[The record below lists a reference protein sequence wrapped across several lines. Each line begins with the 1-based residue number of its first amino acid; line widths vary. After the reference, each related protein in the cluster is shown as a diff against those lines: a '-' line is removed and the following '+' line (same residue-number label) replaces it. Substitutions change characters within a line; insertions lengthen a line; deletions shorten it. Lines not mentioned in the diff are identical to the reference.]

1 MKDLKDL
8 KDLSIIELE
17 GKKKSIMLKQAGFG
31 ALGTI
36 SGWIYANR
44 TGGGFWRYLGF
55 GFMGGAIV
63 GVTGYFISYQKIND
77 INTIIEQKKASSSLS
92 NELAESV

>member
-8 KDLSIIELE
+8 SLIELE
-17 GKKKSIMLKQAGFG
+17 GKKKSIMLKQAGVG

-63 GVTGYFISYQKIND
+63 GVTSYFISSQKIND
-77 INTIIEQKKASSSLS
+77 INTIIEQKKASASLS
-92 NELAESV
+92 DELAKQV

>member
-8 KDLSIIELE
+8 SLIELE
-17 GKKKSIMLKQAGFG
+17 GKKKSIMLKQAGVG

-63 GVTGYFISYQKIND
+63 GVTSYFISSQKIND
-77 INTIIEQKKASSSLS
+77 INTIIEQKKASASL
-92 NELAESV
+92 NEELAKQV